1 VQYIGWI
8 GFAILV
14 GAWVPQTLETIRQGY
29 SGTNLLF
36 NAMYMA
42 ASLLLTIYA
51 FLIKDWVFVAL
62 NALLAIG
69 SGINLYY
76 KLFPRNRPDTPDRG
90 GHQPE

>member
-14 GAWVPQTLETIRQGY
+14 GAWIPQTLETIRRGY

-36 NAMYMA
+36 NAMYMT

-51 FLIKDWVFVAL
+51 LLIEDWVFVAL
-62 NALLAIG
+62 NALLSIG
-69 SGINLYY
+69 SGINLFY
-76 KLFPRNRPDTPDRG
+76 KLFPRTKDPNT
-90 GHQPE
+90 